1 MKCISLKQPYAEL
14 LASGKKTIEIR
25 KWNTNFRG
33 PFLIHASKN
42 VNMDACSALGFDEN
56 KVIKGAIIGKA
67 FLYDV
72 IRYATMDVFLRD
84 RHKHFLIAPDMKSDH
99 SFKRYGFLV
108 KSPVKFREEIPYS
121 GKLGFFEVSDLNI
134 F

>member
-1 MKCISLKQPYAEL
+1 MA
-14 LASGKKTIEIR
+14 
-25 KWNTNFRG
+25 
-33 PFLIHASKN
+33 
-42 VNMDACSALGFDEN
+42 ACSALGFGEN
-56 KVIKGAIIGKA
+56 KLVKGAIIGKA

-72 IRYATMDVFLRD
+72 IRYATMDVLLRD
-84 RHKHFLIAPDMKSDH
+84 RHKHFLIAPDIKSDH

-108 KSPVKFREEIPYS
+108 KDAVKFKEEIPYP

>member
-14 LASGKKTIEIR
+14 LARGKKTIETR

-42 VNMDACSALGFDEN
+42 VNMEACSALGFDEN
-56 KVIKGAIIGKA
+56 KLIKGAIIGKA
-67 FLYDV
+67 FIYDV
-72 IRYATMDVFLRD
+72 IRYATIDVLLRD
-84 RHKHFLIAPDMKSDH
+84 RNKHFLIADIKSDH

-108 KSPVKFREEIPYS
+108 KGHVKFKKEIPYS
-121 GKLGFFEVSDLNI
+121 GKLGFFEVSDLSI
-134 F
+134 

>member
-1 MKCISLKQPYAEL
+1 MKCISLKQPYADL

-42 VNMDACSALGFDEN
+42 VDMESCSALGFDEN
-56 KVIKGAIIGKA
+56 KLTKGAIIGKA
-67 FLYDV
+67 FIYDV
-72 IRYATMDVFLRD
+72 IRYATMNVFLRD
-84 RHKHFLIAPDMKSDH
+84 RHKHYFIAPDIKPNH

-108 KSPVKFREEIPYS
+108 KDPVKFREEIPYS
-121 GKLGFFEVSDLNI
+121 GKLGFFEVSDLNR
-134 F
+134 

>member
-1 MKCISLKQPYAEL
+1 MKCLSLKQPYADL
-14 LASGKKTIEIR
+14 LATGKKTIEIR

-42 VNMDACSALGFDEN
+42 VIRDACSTLGFDEN
-56 KVIKGAIIGKA
+56 KLVKGAIIGKA
-67 FLYDV
+67 VVYDV
-72 IRYATMDVFLRD
+72 IKYTTMDAFLRD
-84 RHKHFLIAPDMKSDH
+84 RQKHFSIEDIKSNY

-108 KSPVKFREEIPYS
+108 KDPVKFREEIPYS

>member
-42 VNMDACSALGFDEN
+42 VNMDACAALGFDEN
-56 KVIKGAIIGKA
+56 KLIKGAIIGKA
-67 FLYDV
+67 FIYDV
-72 IRYATMDVFLRD
+72 INYATIDVLLRD
-84 RHKHFLIAPDMKSDH
+84 RHKHFFNEDIKSKH

-108 KSPVKFREEIPYS
+108 KDSVKFGQVIPYS

-134 F
+134 KN